1 SYHGASASSLGATG
15 DFRRKFAESGQNGFV
30 KFFNPQPNGFSW
42 GTTDYSATQRTLAC
56 LEDQILAE
64 GPETIAAVLVESIVG
79 AGGVLVPPEGYMEG
93 LRALCDKYDI
103 LLICDEV
110 MVGFGRTGHF
120 FGFQHFEGVVPDIVT
135 SAKGLT
141 ASFMPLSMV
150 GVRQK
155 IKDYFM
161 THPVGWGSTFHAHPV
176 ALACAYETVKYV
188 LKENV
193 LDNVRN
199 LEPVMLEELQ
209 KLTLKHA
216 SVRQARAV
224 GLFGCLDLQTPIGQ
238 TVQRLGEPSPP
249 AVQHLRKAMFDNGLF
264 SLFRPPLLHCSPPLI
279 INEDYFLADARTPAT
294 DLKQHPSKLSKSL
307 SEMWRLLVLVAA
319 AAAADQFE
327 QRSVVGQHGMVSTSH
342 PEASAA
348 ATHILERGGNAVDA
362 ALAVH
367 FVLAVV
373 EPQHV
378 SIGGGGVM
386 LYKPLDG
393 KALHVDFREEAP
405 ALYHP
410 KTFCKN
416 ATCVLDPHCDCNGT
430 WPSTERCTGGHATG
444 TPGFP
449 ALLSLA
455 VRDQLASLP
464 LSEIAG
470 PAIDLARNGWI
481 MDEGLHKSIQQHAPQ
496 LARDPASR
504 ELFLN
509 ASGSGP
515 KAEVGEILRN
525 PDLADTLELIVTAPE
540 DFYTGHLGAEFVQ
553 AAAQGLNS
561 VTGKHGLLSMA
572 DLHGYRAVYRE
583 PVQYEYTTASGT
595 TYNITGSA
603 PPFSGGVAQAQ
614 IFNYL
619 EQVEG
624 TDATAARRLGLFMD
638 AQNAAFADRNQYVA
652 DPDFVDV
659 DVKTLTSKS
668 YAASRAQDLVGGS
681 QRIRGNEMRALSVPV
696 SPGILKSSRGS
707 SSSEDHGTSHMTI
720 IDSQGNIVAMT
731 TTVNM
736 IMGSRVTVP
745 GRGYLLNNEMCDFD
759 PLGLDSAGQMTVN
772 AAEGGKRP
780 RRTALGDDS
789 SSLGGK
795 RPRSSMSPTLVVPKE
810 PGKAAFSLLG
820 LGAPGGSD
828 IIGGVANVLRHTL
841 TAPGA
846 EVRQL
851 QAHTNAPRAIGK
863 NEPRMGNAVVELAL
877 YEDKE
882 TVAALQSW
890 GYNLTHTPYAP
901 PYYVGETYSR
911 VQSAMMWRAD
921 S

>member
-1 SYHGASASSLGATG
+1 
-15 DFRRKFAESGQNGFV
+15 
-30 KFFNPQPNGFSW
+30 
-42 GTTDYSATQRTLAC
+42 
-56 LEDQILAE
+56 
-64 GPETIAAVLVESIVG
+64 
-79 AGGVLVPPEGYMEG
+79 
-93 LRALCDKYDI
+93 
-103 LLICDEV
+103 
-110 MVGFGRTGHF
+110 
-120 FGFQHFEGVVPDIVT
+120 
-135 SAKGLT
+135 
-141 ASFMPLSMV
+141 MPS
-150 GVRQK
+150 
-155 IKDYFM
+155 D
-161 THPVGWGSTFHAHPV
+161 
-176 ALACAYETVKYV
+176 
-188 LKENV
+188 
-193 LDNVRN
+193 
-199 LEPVMLEELQ
+199 
-209 KLTLKHA
+209 
-216 SVRQARAV
+216 
-224 GLFGCLDLQTPIGQ
+224 
-238 TVQRLGEPSPP
+238 
-249 AVQHLRKAMFDNGLF
+249 
-264 SLFRPPLLHCSPPLI
+264 
-279 INEDYFLADARTPAT
+279 FLADARTPAT

-430 WPSTERCTGGHATG
+430 WSSTERCTGGHATG

-681 QRIRGNEMRALSVPV
+681 QSIRGNEMRALSVPV

-921 S
+921 SSRWMFVGAADKQRLPSCTVQAPQSSGDSVFLA

>member
-1 SYHGASASSLGATG
+1 
-15 DFRRKFAESGQNGFV
+15 
-30 KFFNPQPNGFSW
+30 
-42 GTTDYSATQRTLAC
+42 
-56 LEDQILAE
+56 
-64 GPETIAAVLVESIVG
+64 
-79 AGGVLVPPEGYMEG
+79 
-93 LRALCDKYDI
+93 
-103 LLICDEV
+103 
-110 MVGFGRTGHF
+110 
-120 FGFQHFEGVVPDIVT
+120 
-135 SAKGLT
+135 
-141 ASFMPLSMV
+141 
-150 GVRQK
+150 
-155 IKDYFM
+155 
-161 THPVGWGSTFHAHPV
+161 
-176 ALACAYETVKYV
+176 
-188 LKENV
+188 
-193 LDNVRN
+193 
-199 LEPVMLEELQ
+199 
-209 KLTLKHA
+209 
-216 SVRQARAV
+216 
-224 GLFGCLDLQTPIGQ
+224 
-238 TVQRLGEPSPP
+238 
-249 AVQHLRKAMFDNGLF
+249 
-264 SLFRPPLLHCSPPLI
+264 
-279 INEDYFLADARTPAT
+279 
-294 DLKQHPSKLSKSL
+294 
-307 SEMWRLLVLVAA
+307 
-319 AAAADQFE
+319 
-327 QRSVVGQHGMVSTSH
+327 
-342 PEASAA
+342 
-348 ATHILERGGNAVDA
+348 
-362 ALAVH
+362 
-367 FVLAVV
+367 
-373 EPQHV
+373 
-378 SIGGGGVM
+378 M

-481 MDEGLHKSIQQHAPQ
+481 MDEGLHKSIQQYAPQ

-509 ASGSGP
+509 VSGTGP

-525 PDLADTLELIVTAPE
+525 PDLAHTLELIVTAPD
-540 DFYTGHLGAEFVQ
+540 DFYTGHLGEEFVQ

-561 VTGKHGLLSMA
+561 VTGKHGVLSMA

-583 PVQYEYTTASGT
+583 PVQYEYTTASGL

-619 EQVEG
+619 EQVDG
-624 TDATAARRLGLFMD
+624 TDATAARRLGFFMD
-638 AQNAAFADRNQYVA
+638 AQNAAFADRNQY
-652 DPDFVDV
+652 
-659 DVKTLTSKS
+659 
-668 YAASRAQDLVGGS
+668 
-681 QRIRGNEMRALSVPV
+681 
-696 SPGILKSSRGS
+696 
-707 SSSEDHGTSHMTI
+707 DHGTSHMTI

-759 PLGLDSAGQMTVN
+759 SLGIIPPDFTGQMTVN

-810 PGKAAFSLLG
+810 PGKAAFSLMG

-841 TAPGA
+841 AAPGV

-890 GYNLTHTPYAP
+890 GYNLTHTRCSPIFCS
-901 PYYVGETYSR
+901 GETYSR

-921 S
+921 SPSRWMFVGAADKQRLPTCTVQAPQSSGDSVFLP